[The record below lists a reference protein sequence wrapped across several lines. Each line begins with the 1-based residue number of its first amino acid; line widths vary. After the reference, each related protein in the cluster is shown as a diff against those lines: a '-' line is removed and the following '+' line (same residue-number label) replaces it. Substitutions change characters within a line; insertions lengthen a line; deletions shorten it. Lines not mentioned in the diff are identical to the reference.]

1 MTYTSV
7 LSTKMAS
14 VKRLVAASLAVI
26 GLAVGIGATPANAL
40 GVATNGSVKTVID
53 VGGLIVELDVP
64 VNEELTS
71 EEIIALYDAI
81 VAGALELLGG
91 SVMDFK
97 ENIEGLL
104 VDDQGRI
111 RLLEFLEDL
120 LQFTILP
127 FLVGALD
134 TLVGLV
140 VDVKT
145 NVDGQLDDGV
155 CVTTGLKRLG
165 STCVTV

>member
-7 LSTKMAS
+7 LSTQMAS

-26 GLAVGIGATPANAL
+26 GLAVGIGATPANAI
-40 GVATNGSVKTVID
+40 SVVVTDEPVVID

-64 VNEELTS
+64 VNGELTS